1 MNDSFEKGF
10 LDGKE
15 FGFGQGFVAGF
26 WAAVLLI
33 SGVVVAGLLVMRVA

>member
-33 SGVVVAGLLVMRVA
+33 GGVALAGLIVMRVA